1 MVSDPFILS
10 TVSLCLSLS
19 LPLYLYL
26 SSPTPP
32 CGSLLEAFD
41 FHSETYLGRE
51 QLHRL
56 TTPRVTADH
65 RSAPPTPN
73 DLGTFISAIQGEL
86 QYVKGDPI
94 LWSAVTRGV
103 VKAVQLFTTKVCFR
117 VKLEC
122 IK

>member
-1 MVSDPFILS
+1 MMFPLS
-10 TVSLCLSLS
+10 GQNSA
-19 LPLYLYL
+19 Y
-26 SSPTPP
+26 
-32 CGSLLEAFD
+32 
-41 FHSETYLGRE
+41 
-51 QLHRL
+51 
-56 TTPRVTADH
+56 

-117 VKLEC
+117 VTLEC
-122 IK
+122 FKERAIKRSGRREIEIERQRERETERDSR